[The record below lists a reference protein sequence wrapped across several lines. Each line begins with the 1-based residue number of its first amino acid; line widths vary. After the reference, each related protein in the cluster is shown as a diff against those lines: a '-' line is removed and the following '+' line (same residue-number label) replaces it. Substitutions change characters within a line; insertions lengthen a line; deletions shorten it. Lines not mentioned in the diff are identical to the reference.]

1 MDAIVRCP
9 VNPTEDLDRVC
20 SALANLF
27 VSDKSCKE
35 TDSGYMLLMSNKRS
49 SLDIIQQYIH
59 ALRIIDAVRKRILS
73 NWDGT
78 KTSVF
83 FDKQAAYYGKLRL
96 VDETEEE
103 PPLGCIELEI
113 TFEDETQFD
122 EFLAWFAPPTEDGR
136 VLTN

>member
-9 VNPTEDLDRVC
+9 IYPTEDIDRVC
-20 SALANLF
+20 SALTHLF
-27 VSDKSCKE
+27 ASDRSCNE
-35 TDSGYMLLMSNKRS
+35 TGSGYIMLQSNKRS
-49 SLDIIQQYIH
+49 SLDLIQQFIRTN
-59 ALRIIDAVRKRILS
+59 RIIDAVRKRVLS

-113 TFEDETQFD
+113 TLDDEAAFG
-122 EFLAWFAPPTEDGR
+122 EFLAWFAPPTRDGR
-136 VLTN
+136 VVIS